1 MLEIEPLRRT
11 PPGRPSPPDP
21 FWISLQKKVAAGFER
36 SSPSWAQSGVTSAK
50 ASFLLALS
58 LSAAGIA
65 PAAAAVA
72 APDPD
77 APPAAEAVAPWSV
90 SLEARGLRVDE
101 AALRSAVERELARAE
116 LPAATRP
123 VQVEVAVDAGGSL
136 RVLYK
141 NALGAELRR
150 SVAAPTRGEEV
161 PEASALL
168 VGNLARDEASGLLAQ
183 LQQQSAAASQSDAP
197 AAAPAQATLAPDR
210 SKTVPD
216 APPELS
222 LDSVNLTLFHPLSLR
237 GDSEHRRL
245 MLEFGMFYSRTGA
258 ITGLSLTFSGVSR
271 IDGAL
276 QGMQLGALGYWH
288 GGTGSGLRV
297 GGLFGLSQER
307 FTGLS
312 VAGTANLEG
321 EHVGLEVAGAINIA
335 RGQTTGAQ
343 LSGLLGYAGG
353 VQGVQLAGAALISN
367 GDVDGAQISGGAN
380 LSTGAVD
387 GFQLAGAANLSGP
400 VEGFQVSGAANLSG
414 PVDGFQLA
422 GAANLSGGPVEGAQ
436 IAGIGNVAGDV
447 TGLQLSLLNVGGSI
461 DGAQIGIVNVAED
474 VSGLQLGLVNVARSV
489 RGQSIGIV
497 PFNRQGGVKIATWY
511 NSSQPFNVGLRFHAG
526 FLYMMPTFAYDPGSA
541 ALVSDPGRARYAPGT
556 SLGLRIPLDR
566 AYVDVDAN
574 YSQR

>member
-1 MLEIEPLRRT
+1 M
-11 PPGRPSPPDP
+11 
-21 FWISLQKKVAAGFER
+21 
-36 SSPSWAQSGVTSAK
+36 TSAK

-72 APDPD
+72 APDSE
-77 APPAAEAVAPWSV
+77 APPAGETVAPWSV

-123 VQVEVAVDAGGSL
+123 VQVEVAVEAGGSL

-183 LQQQSAAASQSDAP
+183 LQQSSAASQSEAP
-197 AAAPAQATLAPDR
+197 IAAPAQAALAPDR
-210 SKTVPD
+210 SKTLPD

-258 ITGLSLTFSGVSR
+258 ITGLALTFGGVSR
-271 IDGAL
+271 VDGPL
-276 QGMQLGALGYWH
+276 HGVQIGGLGYWDAGP
-288 GGTGSGLRV
+288 GGGVRIGS
-297 GGLFGLSQER
+297 LFGVSEES
-307 FTGLS
+307 FSGLS
-312 VAGTANLEG
+312 VTGVASVQGEHTGIDIAGTASI
-321 EHVGLEVAGAINIA
+321 ATGAIA
-335 RGQTTGAQ
+335 GAQ
-343 LSGLLGYAGG
+343 LSGAFNYASSLDG
-353 VQGVQLAGAALISN
+353 VQIAGTANVSRGPVSGLQLAGAVNVSPAPVSGVQLAG
-367 GDVDGAQISGGAN
+367 
-380 LSTGAVD
+380 T
-387 GFQLAGAANLSGP
+387 
-400 VEGFQVSGAANLSG
+400 
-414 PVDGFQLA
+414 
-422 GAANLSGGPVEGAQ
+422 
-436 IAGIGNVAGDV
+436 GNVAGDV
-447 TGLQLSLLNVGGSI
+447 TGLQLSVINVGGSI

-474 VSGLQLGLVNVARSV
+474 VSGLQLGVVNVARSV

-541 ALVSDPGRARYAPGT
+541 VLVSDPGRARYAPGT

-574 YSQR
+574 YSQRSPGWEAVVNDFEMRYRILAGWRILDGFSVFAGGGLRHRVRTPNSVADNFGPELSAGMELL